1 MKEYFSIMWGDDLW
15 KDAKKQEFIIS
26 VIMRNIKMIMGIKI
40 QVLIS
45 LMEDIF

>member
-1 MKEYFSIMWGDDLW
+1 MKEDFFIMRGDDLW
-15 KDAKKQEFIIS
+15 KSAKKQGLIIS
-26 VIMRNIKMIMGIKI
+26 VIMRNIKMVRGIKI